1 MLYETLRAA
10 ARVALLWYYGD
21 VIVQGRERIPV
32 RGPLLIVANH
42 PNALVDAMLVATSF
56 RRRVLITAK
65 STLFEHPLLGLF
77 LSAIGVV
84 PLQRAQ
90 DVRAAARNGLSASR
104 NEASLSRVT
113 AALSRDRVVLIFP
126 EGISHDEPALAP
138 LKTGAARV
146 ALQSRAAGTRALL
159 VLPVGL
165 VFEEKERPRSRI
177 LVRIGAPI
185 DLDVWCAAHVSDD
198 AAALTEEIDVR
209 LRRVTLNFATAE
221 RAQRAVRIARALA
234 AITGEPPTLASRR
247 TFESEAEIAVRVEKA
262 TEALERSSPALSAAA
277 DAFASRLESFEARL
291 TARGATLEDAKV
303 SLRLHHGA
311 RFVAREGALLAVAL
325 PVAILG
331 RITHWL
337 PIRVARAVA
346 LRSLRTDP
354 SRDQPAMRT
363 IVLGFAAG
371 LAWYALQALLVT
383 RWLGGMV
390 AALWLVAMFVAAN
403 IALRLL
409 DRLARARQR
418 ARTYL
423 VLRADPVLRASV
435 LSDIDKLLAEAV
447 ALEQALAQGAVRENL
462 S

>member
-21 VIVQGRERIPV
+21 VVVQGRERIPAH
-32 RGPLLIVANH
+32 GPLLVVANH

-56 RRRVLITAK
+56 RRPVLITAK
-65 STLFEHPLLGLF
+65 ATLFEHPLLGPF
-77 LSAIGVV
+77 LSAVGVV
-84 PLQRAQ
+84 PLQRAR
-90 DVRAAARNGLSASR
+90 DVRSAAPNSLSVSR

-113 AALSRDRVVLIFP
+113 AALSRNRVVLIFP
-126 EGISHDEPALAP
+126 EGISHDEPALVP

-146 ALQSRAAGTRALL
+146 ALQARATGTRVLL

-165 VFEEKERPRSRI
+165 VFEAKEQPRSRV

-198 AAALTEEIDVR
+198 AAALTKEIDVC

-221 RAQRAVRIARALA
+221 RAHRTVRIAHALA
-234 AITGEPPTLASRR
+234 AITGEPPALDSTRTL
-247 TFESEAEIAVRVEKA
+247 ESETEIAVRVEKA
-262 TEALERSSPALSAAA
+262 TEALERSSPTLSAAA
-277 DAFASRLESFEARL
+277 DALASRLESFEARL

-311 RFVAREGALLAVAL
+311 RFVLREGALLAVAL

-331 RITHWL
+331 RIMHWL
-337 PIRVARAVA
+337 PIRIARAVA
-346 LRSLRTDP
+346 MRSLRTDP

-363 IVLGFAAG
+363 IVLGLAAG

-383 RWLGGMV
+383 VWLGGV
-390 AALWLVAMFVAAN
+390 AAALWLVSMFMAAN
-403 IALRLL
+403 IALRLH

-423 VLRADPVLRASV
+423 VLRADPILRASV
-435 LSDIDKLLAEAV
+435 LSDIEKFLAEAV
-447 ALEQALAQGAVRENL
+447 AFEQALAQGTVRENL